1 MRKIYCPVVQKGG
14 KCVVSPKTCR
24 YCGVVSCD
32 IIACPIRYFYKPY
45 NKCRRCGRKWAGH
58 LANSAGRIQ
67 GMNPFGRSNRREF
80 VLSDAVLEFR
90 RQIEDEAE
98 FLSTCDGGDPGST
111 KEPSVWILGIEP
123 GWSLADEATAEV
135 PSSVAEERLKAYSI
149 DLQLEWPFNR
159 NAFKLLAAIEGEAP
173 DDYREFARRAQPFA
187 FNSKGYLK
195 GNLFPVPFNNVGAWD
210 DAATE
215 MTGFTTKDEYQS
227 WVRTVRFPFLK
238 DWIERCRPRLL
249 IGSGIS
255 HLADFLAIARAD
267 ETPSEFQFEVNG
279 HSKRVFIG
287 KNGLVPI
294 AIVPHLSGGIHS
306 LNSNQSIAQTAAII
320 RSELGI

>member
-1 MRKIYCPVVQKGG
+1 MKKIYCPVVQKGG
-14 KCVVSPKTCR
+14 KCVISFKTCR
-24 YCGVVSCD
+24 YCGVVSYD
-32 IIACPIRYFYKPY
+32 TIPCPIRYFYKPY

-58 LANSAGRIQ
+58 LANSGSRIQ
-67 GMNPFGRSNRREF
+67 AMKPFKRSNRREYM
-80 VLSDAVLEFR
+80 LSDSALVFR
-90 RQIEDEAE
+90 HQIQNGTG
-98 FLSTCDGGDPGST
+98 FLSTCDGGDLGST
-111 KEPSVWILGIEP
+111 EAPSVWLLGIEP
-123 GWSLADEATAEV
+123 GWSLADEATDEA
-135 PSSVAEERLKAYSI
+135 PSPVTEERLKAYSI

-159 NAFKLLAAIEGEAP
+159 NAFKLLAAVEEGSP
-173 DDYREFARRAQPFA
+173 DEYREFAHRAQPFA
-187 FNSKGYLK
+187 LNSKGYLK

-210 DAATE
+210 EAATE

-227 WVRTVRFPFLK
+227 WVRAVRFPILK

-255 HLADFLAIARAD
+255 HLTDFLAIAGAD
-267 ETPSEFQFEVNG
+267 EAPDAFRFEVNG

-306 LNSNQSIAQTAAII
+306 LNSNQSITQTAAII